1 MRTFL
6 LGPFLAVLPKR
17 WRALLLDRESIR
29 WHTAAMLSG
38 FGESLI
44 ALIAMMYWYSYS
56 VTGWV
61 SRALDAALAGKMGP
75 GGVTDQEIGFTAVVI
90 FATHPLTWLIA
101 YAGVE
106 GSVRL
111 VGAAF
116 TENNLGVLPLFV
128 LDKIYLK
135 MTGQSGPSA
144 AKAAGYEQGNWSS
157 YTGAI
162 REKVRLSHA
171 PLLPDELSFSKSD
184 TDEIL
189 EIRACRRKPD
199 WTPPKTVRY
208 QDAFYRLETSLDGPE
223 PRPFRYR
230 LRRLTAGVMGRS
242 VLVYAP
248 EETPV
253 LTKA

>member
-1 MRTFL
+1 
-6 LGPFLAVLPKR
+6 
-17 WRALLLDRESIR
+17 
-29 WHTAAMLSG
+29 MLSG
-38 FGESLI
+38 FGESLT

-56 VTGWV
+56 VTSWV

-75 GGVTDQEIGFTAVVI
+75 GATDQEIGFTAVVI

-116 TENNLGVLPLFV
+116 SENNLGILPLFV

-144 AKAAGYEQGNWSS
+144 AKAAGYEQGNLSS

-162 REKVRLSHA
+162 REKVRLSVA
-171 PLLPDELSFSKSD
+171 PVVPDELCSSKNG

-208 QDAFYRLETSLDGPE
+208 QDAFYRLEASSDGPE

-230 LRRLTAGVMGRS
+230 LRRLTAGVMGRT

-253 LTKA
+253 AAKE